1 MVVFFHPILHSLV
14 QLSHELVVVDG
25 VVQVGLT
32 ESCHDA
38 GFSCVVEHLFKE
50 FV

>member
-1 MVVFFHPILHSLV
+1 VVVFSQPILHSLV
-14 QLSHELVVVDG
+14 QLAHDLVVVDG
-25 VVQVGLT
+25 VVHVGLT

-38 GFSCVVEHLFKE
+38 GLSCVVEHFFKE